1 MSSDAQLMLNAFR
14 PADAIDD
21 PGLFAGRKIQV
32 AEVCRAIHSDNVCA
46 VIIGERG
53 LGRPA
58 SCYSCAT

>member
-1 MSSDAQLMLNAFR
+1 
-14 PADAIDD
+14 
-21 PGLFAGRKIQV
+21 LFAGRKIQV